1 MPKRVHKISR
11 FEGGVNESSDPRDL
25 SDNEVKQSDNIIVD
39 ELGKLRLVGKSGSS
53 LFTRGSSSNVTQL
66 NPGHGIFAYSTD
78 RAVDGSLANTDWIA
92 VTNQSD
98 GYVDLK
104 HTTGGS
110 SSFVGDAID
119 IGVDG
124 SDANDNIEGSFYF
137 ADGVLRATEGNH
149 KDNEKTTKWYG
160 YVESRLFQT
169 TKEATSGDLDSDGE
183 SQKGTPAHYISEW
196 TSVDASLKK
205 FSDLGVTIDLQES
218 GSANPSSSVI
228 GSSPN
233 KIVIAYWKY
242 EKGEWNGVY
251 ELGVTPIY
259 HGGQEGPMDVHNET
273 IVAADEKLTFQFY
286 LPIGTAA
293 FVTKNNPH
301 VLADNRIIGFN
312 VYFRPFGNEDW
323 NLLTKVDLLSGG
335 KHFWKVYNSDTDTA
349 SGIFAGTCVV
359 QTPATTSGAS
369 GSNHYSY
376 TSTTCQVNMTNT
388 GSGFSG
394 RSGFC
399 RLQGFL
405 ATPLYATIS
414 NLASPGNITF
424 NVVHPGEGVREYK
437 AEILDEQFNIIKES
451 DLKEVT
457 LLDSGKS
464 VPTDHSASND
474 PSS

>member
-1 MPKRVHKISR
+1 
-11 FEGGVNESSDPRDL
+11 
-25 SDNEVKQSDNIIVD
+25 
-39 ELGKLRLVGKSGSS
+39 
-53 LFTRGSSSNVTQL
+53 
-66 NPGHGIFAYSTD
+66 
-78 RAVDGSLANTDWIA
+78 
-92 VTNQSD
+92 
-98 GYVDLK
+98 
-104 HTTGGS
+104 
-110 SSFVGDAID
+110 
-119 IGVDG
+119 
-124 SDANDNIEGSFYF
+124 
-137 ADGVLRATEGNH
+137 
-149 KDNEKTTKWYG
+149 
-160 YVESRLFQT
+160 
-169 TKEATSGDLDSDGE
+169 
-183 SQKGTPAHYISEW
+183 
-196 TSVDASLKK
+196 
-205 FSDLGVTIDLQES
+205 
-218 GSANPSSSVI
+218 
-228 GSSPN
+228 
-233 KIVIAYWKY
+233 
-242 EKGEWNGVY
+242 
-251 ELGVTPIY
+251 
-259 HGGQEGPMDVHNET
+259 MDVHSET

-293 FVTKNNPH
+293 FVAKNNPH

-349 SGIFAGTCVV
+349 CGFFAGTCVV

-464 VPTDHSASND
+464 VPTDYSALND